1 MATLRQKITPFLWF
15 DTQAEEAANHY
26 ISIFK
31 NGQMLEVARYSK
43 AGPGREGDVMMVRF
57 ELFGQQFLALNAGPQ
72 FKFTEAISMVV
83 DCHSQEEVDEL
94 WSKLSEGG
102 SLSACGWLK
111 DKYGLSW
118 QITPTR
124 LIELIQSPD
133 RAAAARVMA
142 SMMTMTKINI
152 AELEKAAAEP
162 QVENSRQ
169 KLPPP
174 S

>member
-15 DTQAEEAANHY
+15 DKQAEEAANHY

-43 AGPGREGDVMMVRF
+43 AGPGKEGDVMMVRF
-57 ELFGQQFLALNAGPQ
+57 ELFGLQFLALNAGPQ
-72 FKFTEAISMVV
+72 FKFTEAISMAV

-94 WSKLSEGG
+94 WTKLSEGG
-102 SLSACGWLK
+102 APSACGWLK

-124 LIELIQSPD
+124 LIELIQSDD
-133 RAAAARVMA
+133 RDVSARVMA
-142 SMMTMTKINI
+142 SMMTMTKIDI
-152 AELEKAAAEP
+152 AEIEKAA
-162 QVENSRQ
+162 
-169 KLPPP
+169 KG
-174 S
+174 